1 MLQDLP
7 LTPASALPRSH
18 PALPW
23 AAQRAG
29 WGAQREETQVPE
41 TGDFRLCQERSAPA
55 PAAKTAE
62 GRGR

>member
-1 MLQDLP
+1 MQQDLP
-7 LTPASALPRSH
+7 LAPASALPQSH
-18 PALPW
+18 PALPR

-29 WGAQREETQVPE
+29 WGAQREETRVPE
-41 TGDFRLCQERSAPA
+41 TGDFRLRQERSAPA